1 MKKLFFALTITLMS
15 VLLFSCS
22 SDTANETI
30 NSSEESATNLIKQR
44 ESVQDVT
51 FGESIEVTN
60 ENEVYV
66 LTEYST
72 NKTMGNKNYIV
83 TMGDNK
89 APIYLIKYSNNQMQ
103 VDDLINGSV
112 EIINTKENV
121 ADVDLISMVNDSKVN
136 PDNSRKFWGWQ
147 CGLCNQLNFKI
158 CCYWILG
165 IQTNICKQE
174 PCVYHPGQQ

>member
-1 MKKLFFALTITLMS
+1 MKKLFFALTITFMS

-30 NSSEESATNLIKQR
+30 NSSEKSTTNLIKQR
-44 ESVQDVT
+44 ESVEDVT

-60 ENEVYV
+60 ENEVYA

-72 NKTMGNKNYIV
+72 EKTVGNKNYIV
-83 TMGDNK
+83 TIGNNK
-89 APIYLIKYSNNQMQ
+89 KPIYFIEYFNNQIQ
-103 VDDLINGSV
+103 IDDLINGSV
-112 EIINTKENV
+112 EVINTNENV
-121 ADVDLISMVNDSKVN
+121 ADVDLISMVKDSKEN

-147 CGLCNQLNFKI
+147 CGLCNQLNFRT

-165 IQTNICKQE
+165 MQTNNCKQE
-174 PCVYHPGQQ
+174 ACVYDPGQQ